1 MLTEKKLT
9 SDETLREIVQSLT
22 KDLISNESVFNFISL
37 EDLEFHVYSLDNLS
51 LNTF

>member
-22 KDLISNESVFNFISL
+22 KDLISNESVFNFISSS
-37 EDLEFHVYSLDNLS
+37 EIRFYSNS
-51 LNTF
+51 KQYF